1 MNRTALDGM
10 SLQMADVYAACVD
23 QLLVNLARHFKFI
36 AEGAPI
42 PKSWEYQVQKLA
54 EMGQVTRES
63 EEIIL
68 SMLGG
73 ADETLQSLL
82 EASIMEGLKTAEAPL
97 RKAAE
102 KGLLRGGTELHPR
115 QMQAFRM
122 FYAQSAD
129 RLNLVN
135 TVMLDSTQKAYTA
148 TVADIASKIDNTQA
162 ILNTAAG
169 EIVTGVAPFN
179 KVLHDSVRKMVDNGI
194 TGFIDHGGHHWSP
207 EAYVAMDMRTTM
219 TNTARESVW
228 EQSESYG
235 VDLYQVSWHNGA
247 RPKCYPW
254 QGKVISRN
262 GWTGEVED
270 DEGNKVVVHSESE
283 IESFQYGGGLFGV
296 NCGHYPIPFI
306 PGFSRIRKPEQN
318 EEQNAKEYAESQQQR
333 ALERKLREE
342 KRELAVMKAQ
352 GATPEEINAQ
362 KIRIKNAN
370 TNLDD
375 FCRDTGRARQR
386 ARETAPINATFPD
399 GYKQTYY
406 ERGVIRR
413 NPNTPTTPTTP
424 NTPATPATTAETNVK
439 TFKSATTRDEAE
451 QYAQERFAERVDYKG
466 ISLEN
471 ANTINETLT
480 ELTEKYPI
488 NKLDYIEQRP
498 QGSVARA
505 NYSLLEI
512 NGKKL
517 GKTLD
522 EEQKVFDAIRA
533 DNRQRI
539 QEIKDRYAGRNIPP
553 FAQKD
558 INNLGKELKFTRY
571 GVHSSYDNHV
581 KVVITHEYGHI
592 FSDQYFGMS
601 NSNRANPNYD
611 SNWQLRGM
619 YNKWKQA
626 YDRAWDTGDIYK
638 LSKYGS
644 KNPKEFFAECFAARE
659 MGEKLPDYVEN
670 LLMEVITNGIM

>member
-306 PGFSRIRKPEQN
+306 PGFSRIRRPEQN

-399 GYKQTYY
+399 GYKQTKW
-406 ERGVIRR
+406 ERGIKRR
-413 NPNTPTTPTTP
+413 DPNT
-424 NTPATPATTAETNVK
+424 TPAALKQGVNNATMAPTNIFGEEIKFHEKMLKPEYEV
-439 TFKSATTRDEAE
+439 TRN
-451 QYAQERFAERVDYKG
+451 QIK
-466 ISLEN
+466 
-471 ANTINETLT
+471 TLT
-480 ELTEKYPI
+480 SEFNT
-488 NKLDYIEQRP
+488 KLKEVTFGARKGAGTVEIS
-498 QGSVARA
+498 GSIMHL
-505 NYSLLEI
+505 SSP
-512 NGKKL
+512 KKR
-517 GKTLD
+517 D
-522 EEQKVFDAIRA
+522 
-533 DNRQRI
+533 
-539 QEIKDRYAGRNIPP
+539 
-553 FAQKD
+553 
-558 INNLGKELKFTRY
+558 
-571 GVHSSYDNHV
+571 
-581 KVVITHEYGHI
+581 VVIHEFAHTI
-592 FSDQYFGMS
+592 SISDQTKF
-601 NSNRANPNYD
+601 
-611 SNWQLRGM
+611 GM
-619 YNKWKQA
+619 YNEKPFWDEIRKIRTQYRKWVRDNPLEIISA
-626 YDRAWDTGDIYK
+626 YADSENKIDEFMAEGFALAYMRENNIEIPHQYGTDATF
-638 LSKYGS
+638 SKMVLNTVRKYFG
-644 KNPKEFFAECFAARE
+644 K
-659 MGEKLPDYVEN
+659 
-670 LLMEVITNGIM
+670 